1 MRIVNW
7 LFLVSVMLFICG
19 VGFVIAAARTSRTSR
34 TVAPAG
40 SDLAPPLVPVA
51 SIKQIMNGI
60 VDPAAQR
67 IYMSVGT
74 NSTKNG
80 IETYGPKT
88 DDDWTKL
95 GNDAAAIIESGN
107 LLLIGN
113 RAVDNGDWIKMTH
126 AMVDAAKGVLKATQ
140 DKKMDAVLS
149 TGGDLNTSC
158 DNCHDKYQRE

>member
-19 VGFVIAAARTSRTSR
+19 VGFVIAAARTSRTIAPSQSS
-34 TVAPAG
+34 VAP
-40 SDLAPPLVPVA
+40 SLVPVA

-88 DDDWTKL
+88 DDDWAKL

-113 RAVDNGDWIKMTH
+113 LAIDNGDWIKMTH

>member
-95 GNDAAAIIESGN
+95 GNDAAAIIESAADRQSRGRQWRLDQDDARDGRRGKGRAEGDAGQEN
-107 LLLIGN
+107 G
-113 RAVDNGDWIKMTH
+113 RGAVDRRRSQH
-126 AMVDAAKGVLKATQ
+126 EL
-140 DKKMDAVLS
+140 
-149 TGGDLNTSC
+149 
-158 DNCHDKYQRE
+158 

>member
-7 LFLVSVMLFICG
+7 LFLVSVLLFVSG
-19 VGFVIAAARTSRTSR
+19 VGFVVAAARTSRT
-34 TVAPAG
+34 TAPAA
-40 SDLAPPLVPVA
+40 SANAAPSLVPVA

-74 NSTKNG
+74 NSTKDG
-80 IETYGPKT
+80 VQTYGPKN

-95 GNDAAAIIESGN
+95 GNDALAIVESGN

-113 RAVDNGDWIKMTH
+113 RALDEGDWVKMTQ
-126 AMVDAAKGVLKATQ
+126 AMVAAAKGVLKATQ
-140 DKKMDAVLS
+140 DKNMDAVLS

>member
-19 VGFVIAAARTSRTSR
+19 VGFVIAAARTSRTTAPSQSS
-34 TVAPAG
+34 VAP
-40 SDLAPPLVPVA
+40 SLVPVA

-88 DDDWTKL
+88 DDDWAKL

-113 RAVDNGDWIKMTH
+113 RAIDNGDWIKMTH